1 MREPSA
7 SWFATGW
14 VPIHAPTNQQLPKTP
29 VIHHQ
34 SKILLMWRWRFIRFP
49 SLFLVITQW
58 KSCAITLP
66 VEHRTSNTSCW
77 STELAIRSGE
87 YRGVLLRFG
96 PQTYVPDVVKRG
108 KTKKTKRERERKHHL
123 YYSLFSW
130 ASNYVL
136 LPSIYIYI
144 CKILPQLD
152 FHRSQGRQ
160 AWVGQSQRFRRR
172 AFQGEKCFYPELLGT
187 GVWCHH
193 RMRLQRCPW

>member
-144 CKILPQLD
+144 YVKFYQNLISTGPRDGKLGWVSPKD
-152 FHRSQGRQ
+152 FAVELFKGRN
-160 AWVGQSQRFRRR
+160 
-172 AFQGEKCFYPELLGT
+172 AFIQNC
-187 GVWCHH
+187 
-193 RMRLQRCPW
+193 